1 MQEFV
6 SKASRACALLGGLCL
21 VTIIVLTVAEIVF
34 RQLTGRSIGPVHEV
48 SGYLF
53 AASMSLSLAYA
64 FEKRAHIRID
74 IVYSALPERLRSFA
88 DLLALAALVFF
99 AGVLLTRGWVVF
111 AASWKAASRSNSTL
125 GLPLI
130 IPQGVWLA
138 GLALFFAVLV
148 YYCFVAAVAVAG
160 RKWDW
165 IEAHLSPPD
174 TNEIVDAEVRNVA
187 SRNRDRAE

>member
-1 MQEFV
+1 MRDFV
-6 SKASRACALLGGLCL
+6 TKTSRACALLGGLCL
-21 VTIIVLTVAEIVF
+21 ITIIVLTVAEIVF
-34 RQLTGRSIGPVHEV
+34 RQLTGRSVGPVHEV

-53 AASMSLSLAYA
+53 AAAMSLSLAYA

-74 IVYSALPERLRSFA
+74 IVYSALPGKLRSFA
-88 DLLALAALVFF
+88 DLLALAALAFF

-111 AASWKAASRSNSTL
+111 SASWKAASRSNSTL

-138 GLALFFAVLV
+138 GLALFFGVLL
-148 YYCFVAAVAVAG
+148 YYGILAIWALAA

-165 IEAHLSPPD
+165 IEEHLSPPD
-174 TNEIVDAEVRNVA
+174 TDEIVDAEVKNVA
-187 SRNRDRAE
+187 SLKRDDDK